1 MTPLPPAA
9 LEPRCP
15 QIPPISEDEPAIA
28 GSRSGKFDV
37 AVQNFTARNFAI
49 GRIAIGAAA
58 LLLVSLGALTGA
70 TYYAIE
76 EVGIGGPAYER
87 IAAAKD
93 LLGDIL
99 PPPEYVI
106 EAYLETNL
114 LMNGVGE
121 RKAHEARLA
130 ELHKEFSDR
139 RAYWRSSVLPDDIK
153 SELVEGSS
161 GEADRFWSEL
171 ETAFLPAIDAG
182 AKDASAASFDKL
194 TAIYARH
201 RAAID
206 DIVTKSTELSDREEA
221 NAISKTSVLAWAALA
236 ICGLMLAFIL
246 ATLSRLRVWMIK
258 PIDSAARTLTEMAD
272 SATQFVAD
280 SRAQA
285 SLDTNLNALRSMLYS
300 HGSPRRVGDQ
310 LFFGDRLIN
319 GDNETVDAVQA
330 RHGGTAT
337 IFLGDVR
344 IATNVL
350 QPDGARA
357 VGTRLQKGPAYQ
369 TVLEQGRMYSG
380 EAKIFEKDYLT
391 LYEPIVAGHETI
403 GVLYVGVARNFAGAR
418 QGAQKLAAVKN
429 EIARMSIAL
438 SMIMEALEA
447 RGQVESAARS
457 ERHAFADASRRADAL
472 GQSAA
477 AEQKYVVASLSH
489 ALQDLADNDL
499 THRID
504 AEFPADYRDLR
515 TNFIA
520 AVTTL
525 GRTVSAIRGQAEAI
539 FSVAGEVSTTASEL
553 SRRAE
558 QQAASLE
565 ETAAALDEITATAK
579 TSADGA
585 SHARQ
590 VVAAA
595 DEDAKKSATVVG
607 RAIEAMDAIAGSAR
621 KINQIVGMIDEI
633 AFQTNLLALNAGVEA
648 ARAGEAGRGFAVVAS
663 EVRGLALRSADAAKE
678 IKGLISTSTAQ
689 VEQGVELVTQTGGSL
704 QRIIQQ
710 VAEVNRTV
718 ADIANGYQEQAT
730 GLSQVNAAINQMDQ
744 ITQQNASMAEQST
757 EVSRRLAEEAERLT
771 ALIGQFR
778 MVDDE
783 GKTARRENW
792 AAGASPA
799 PRIGTS
805 RRERAA

>member
-1 MTPLPPAA
+1 
-9 LEPRCP
+9 
-15 QIPPISEDEPAIA
+15 
-28 GSRSGKFDV
+28 
-37 AVQNFTARNFAI
+37 
-49 GRIAIGAAA
+49 
-58 LLLVSLGALTGA
+58 
-70 TYYAIE
+70 
-76 EVGIGGPAYER
+76 
-87 IAAAKD
+87 
-93 LLGDIL
+93 
-99 PPPEYVI
+99 
-106 EAYLETNL
+106 
-114 LMNGVGE
+114 
-121 RKAHEARLA
+121 
-130 ELHKEFSDR
+130 
-139 RAYWRSSVLPDDIK
+139 
-153 SELVEGSS
+153 
-161 GEADRFWSEL
+161 
-171 ETAFLPAIDAG
+171 
-182 AKDASAASFDKL
+182 
-194 TAIYARH
+194 
-201 RAAID
+201 
-206 DIVTKSTELSDREEA
+206 
-221 NAISKTSVLAWAALA
+221 
-236 ICGLMLAFIL
+236 
-246 ATLSRLRVWMIK
+246 MIK
-258 PIDSAARTLTEMAD
+258 PIDSAARTLAKWRI

-300 HGSPRRVGDQ
+300 HGSPRRVGDE
-310 LFFGDRLIN
+310 LYFGDRLIN
-319 GDNETVDAVQA
+319 GDNEIVDAVQA

-380 EAKIFEKDYLT
+380 EAKIFEKEYLT
-391 LYEPIVAGHETI
+391 LYEPIVAGQETI
-403 GVLYVGVARNFAGAR
+403 GVLYVGVARNFVGALH
-418 QGAQKLAAVKN
+418 GEAKLAAAKN

-438 SMIMEALEA
+438 STITSALEA
-447 RGQVESAARS
+447 RSQVERAARN
-457 ERHAFADASRRADAL
+457 ERHAFADANRRADAL

-477 AEQKYVVASLSH
+477 AEQKYVVASLSR

-504 AEFPADYRDLR
+504 AEFPADYRALK
-515 TNFIA
+515 TNFVA
-520 AVTTL
+520 AITTL
-525 GRTVSAIRGQAEAI
+525 SRTIWLDPRSSQRHIQRRRRGLDDRERSFQTRRT
-539 FSVAGEVSTTASEL
+539 AGGEP
-553 SRRAE
+553 
-558 QQAASLE
+558 E

-579 TSADGA
+579 TSAEGA

-595 DEDAKKSATVVG
+595 DEDAKKSAVVVG

-663 EVRGLALRSADAAKE
+663 EVRGARAALGGRSQGDKGTDLDFDHASGAGRRTGDPDRRLVAADH
-678 IKGLISTSTAQ
+678 
-689 VEQGVELVTQTGGSL
+689 
-704 QRIIQQ
+704 QQ

-718 ADIANGYQEQAT
+718 AEIANGYQEQAT

-783 GKTARRENW
+783 GKTARRENR